1 VDTTLQ
7 VLSVLAVVASVL
19 ALAWQSREVAKA
31 TRLAT
36 KTAVAS
42 AMSDVTSNLRAIF
55 EALITHP
62 ELRQYICDGA
72 PLPTD
77 PLALARA
84 QTMCEMMC
92 DAAEASLEVAAQV
105 PGADQPLGGWS
116 DWAAWVLSNSP
127 GSAAHVSQRPLWY
140 PRLHTFLPA
149 STHTSLDVRSGTG
162 STDRGSTLPS

>member
-1 VDTTLQ
+1 MDTTLQ

-55 EALITHP
+55 EALI
-62 ELRQYICDGA
+62 
-72 PLPTD
+72 
-77 PLALARA
+77 ALARA

-149 STHTSLDVRSGTG
+149 STHASLDVRSETG